1 VANIY
6 KVQAIWTG
14 WGGGPGYSNF
24 YFRSGDTLDA
34 ELVAMTGAVRSF
46 FASFTLG
53 LPTPIAIQVSPV
65 VQQIDPANGHMTAEF
80 AAGTTPAV
88 LAGAGGSNFSSPV
101 GACVI
106 WRTSVNLGTRLLK
119 GKTFLVPLSTG
130 AYDVDGTLLLSRVTE
145 IRTAAAT
152 LASFTTAAGVHLQV
166 WHRPVGGVGGS
177 AADVAS
183 SAVNDRSAILRTRRA

>member
-1 VANIY
+1 MANIY
-6 KVQAIWTG
+6 KVQAIWSG
-14 WGGGPGYSNF
+14 WAGGPGYSNF
-24 YFRSGDTLDA
+24 YFRSPDTLDA

-46 FASFTLG
+46 FSGFTLG

-65 VQQIDPANGHMTAEF
+65 VQQIDPATGHMTGEF
-80 AAGTTPAV
+80 TAATTPAV

-106 WRTSVNLGTRLLK
+106 WRTSTNLGTRLLK
-119 GKTFLVPLSTG
+119 GKTFLVPLSTA
-130 AYDVDGTLLLSRVTE
+130 AYDTDGTLLASRLTE

-152 LASFTTAAGVHLQV
+152 LAAFITGAGVHMQV
-166 WHRPVGGVGGS
+166 WHRPVGGLGGE
-177 AADVAS
+177 AHDVAT